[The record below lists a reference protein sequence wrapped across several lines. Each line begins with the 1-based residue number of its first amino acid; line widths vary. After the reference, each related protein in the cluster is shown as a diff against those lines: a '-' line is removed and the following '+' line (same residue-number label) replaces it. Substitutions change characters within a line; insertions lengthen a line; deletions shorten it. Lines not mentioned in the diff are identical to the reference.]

1 MAQVQKVPVP
11 EAQGLRGGDSVG
23 EVALQ
28 QLGAARPPRGPD
40 LPHSGN
46 SLPLWDYAVAG
57 RRLSPQTFPV

>member
-1 MAQVQKVPVP
+1 MQKVPVP

-28 QLGAARPPRGPD
+28 QLGVARPPRGPD

-46 SLPLWDYAVAG
+46 SLPMWD
-57 RRLSPQTFPV
+57 

>member
-46 SLPLWDYAVAG
+46 SLPLWD
-57 RRLSPQTFPV
+57 